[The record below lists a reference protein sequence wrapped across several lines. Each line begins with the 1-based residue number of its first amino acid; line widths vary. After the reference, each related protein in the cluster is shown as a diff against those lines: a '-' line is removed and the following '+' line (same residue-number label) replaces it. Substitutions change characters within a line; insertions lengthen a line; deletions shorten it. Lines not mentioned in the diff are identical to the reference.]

1 MRLGSKYNCPT
12 VLSFHAAVLDR
23 IEADLANWGDD
34 FSEIEHFNITESHR
48 LPNTTPSANIAK
60 VPGPNSRSCL
70 YCRKWNRTGTCHNTS
85 HHPGVERIWA
95 YHKLSDHTIAS
106 CPTQPLP
113 SSNHPTPPTS
123 D

>member
-1 MRLGSKYNCPT
+1 MRLASKYNWPT

-23 IEADLANWGDD
+23 IKADLANWGDD
-34 FSEIEHFNITESHR
+34 LSEIEHFNITESHR

-60 VPGPNSRSCL
+60 VPGPNSRSRL
-70 YCRKWNRTGTCHNTS
+70 YCQ
-85 HHPGVERIWA
+85 PGVERICA

-113 SSNHPTPPTS
+113 SSNHPTPPTVFTRV
-123 D
+123 